1 MEYEQL
7 TGELKLCDKVTFH
20 GLKPKPAVA
29 EFMRRADLFVL
40 PSLFETFSAPA
51 AEALA
56 TGTPVLATR
65 CGGPEEFVVDD
76 VGVLVSPGDAD
87 ALRGGLDYMLDR
99 LQRYSRRGLSQYAR
113 ERFSLE
119 VVGAKLHAVYQA
131 VSTDAQAARKT
142 RTTSSQPAGA
152 DRAGSQPP

>member
-1 MEYEQL
+1 MEYERL
-7 TGELKLCDKVTFH
+7 TADLKLSDKVTFH
-20 GLKPKPAVA
+20 GLKPKPEVA

-40 PSLFETFSAPA
+40 PSLCETFSAPA

-65 CGGPEEFVVDD
+65 CGGPEEFVVND

-87 ALRGGLDYMLDR
+87 ALRGGLDYILGR
-99 LQRYSRRGLSQYAR
+99 LHRYSRREISQYAR

-119 VVGAKLHAVYQA
+119 VVGGTLHAVYEA
-131 VSTDAQAARKT
+131 VTADAQAARKT
-142 RTTSSQPAGA
+142 RPSSPRTSC
-152 DRAGSQPP
+152 